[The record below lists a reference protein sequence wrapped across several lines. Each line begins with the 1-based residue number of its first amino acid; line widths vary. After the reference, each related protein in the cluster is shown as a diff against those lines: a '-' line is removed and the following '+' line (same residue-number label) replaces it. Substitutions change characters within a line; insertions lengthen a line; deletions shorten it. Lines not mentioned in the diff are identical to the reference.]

1 MISTLEIDGLRLVP
15 YADEHDIQT
24 VRWLNDPVLQRGF
37 GLARQI
43 TLESHRDWLAAN
55 RDILVWAI
63 TDEGGEHCGNVL
75 LHSVMARRS
84 AYLQVYVG
92 SRKSLRKGIAYRALG
107 GVLTH
112 AFRSLGLHR
121 IWLHT
126 MPGNIAAEALYTK
139 LGFLR
144 EGVEREAL
152 PRDGG
157 FVDQYRWSLLEHEW
171 KGTAREFGR

>member
-1 MISTLEIDGLRLVP
+1 MISTLEMDGLRLDP
-15 YADEHDIQT
+15 YAIKHDIQT
-24 VRWLNDPVLQRGF
+24 VLWLNDPVLQRGF
-37 GLARQI
+37 GLAREV
-43 TLESHRDWLAAN
+43 TLESHRAWLAAN
-55 RDILVWAI
+55 RDILIWAI
-63 TDEGGEHCGNVL
+63 IDKEGEHCGNVL
-75 LHSVMARRS
+75 LHPVMTRRS

-92 SRKSLRKGIAYRALG
+92 SQKSLRKGIAYRALG
-107 GVLTH
+107 GVLTY

-126 MPGNIAAEALYTK
+126 VPGNVAAEALYTK

-152 PRDGG
+152 PRDER

-171 KGTAREFGR
+171 KGIAGELGR